1 MKSYSYNKNLCLSIV
16 VGIFIIASSMMLS
29 VTATDPSKFVG
40 EWKLKEVWDNK
51 ENAPIQLPINEGPFI
66 LRLISI
72 EQTASDASDKDNDNE
87 LSLVVKVGNTMFT
100 SVEFLD
106 DNNANNDSSSNNI
119 RVGDIMKTLMWP
131 GSELMQL
138 ENYLSKYLPQMT
150 SIELGGRGETENT
163 LIMTSNRDQQDGGAG
178 QAKIV
183 CEAVEVSQ
191 A

>member
-51 ENAPIQLPINEGPFI
+51 ENAPIQLPSNEGPFI

-72 EQTASDASDKDNDNE
+72 EQTASDASDNDNE
-87 LSLVVKVGNTMFT
+87 TLNLYVKVGNTMRS

-163 LIMTSNRDQQDGGAG
+163 LIMTSDRDQQDGGAG

-183 CEAVEVSQ
+183 CEAVEASQ